1 VTLETVYSVE
11 NGGSN
16 VMNKAVEGDMN
27 AYIIHNTEGKQ
38 VDMMKTDGG
47 FHLFVPDMHDYGTVN
62 GVTYE
67 KSIKDMSSS
76 LLKSKLSQGTVK
88 MYDGDNT
95 NYVLTYETAKA
106 GWNENE
112 ENTEDYPEMTT
123 VGFFRV
129 QPKGVTS
136 AGHQGYMQ
144 IATSEVKPA
153 SDSNSVGNLSLVFGD
168 GETNSIN
175 NVEVEGKV
183 INSGNIYYNLQG
195 QQLNGIPTKSGIY
208 IVNGKKIAVK

>member
-1 VTLETVYSVE
+1 
-11 NGGSN
+11 
-16 VMNKAVEGDMN
+16 
-27 AYIIHNTEGKQ
+27 
-38 VDMMKTDGG
+38 MMKTNGG

-76 LLKSKLSQGTVK
+76 LLKSILSSGPVK
-88 MYDGDNT
+88 MYDGDYT

-106 GWNENE
+106 GWTEGE
-112 ENTEDYPEMTT
+112 ENIEDNPEMTT

-144 IATSEVKPA
+144 IVTSEVRPA
-153 SDSNSVGNLSLVFGD
+153 SDPNTVGSFSLVFD
-168 GETNSIN
+168 DEETNSIN
-175 NVEVEGKV
+175 SIERKGKV
-183 INSGNIYYNLQG
+183 INTGNVYYNLQG
-195 QQLNGIPTKSGIY
+195 QLLNGVPTKSGIY
-208 IVNGKKIAVK
+208 IVNGKKVAVK